1 MSEVIEPAVTPLPLE
16 TLYLL
21 DAFFD
26 SGSSGT
32 GLQSKRLLVSKVR
45 TIIDVLKSPGAV
57 VGQVHVLRGH
67 ASDNAPN
74 KELVCAVS
82 EIHVSAGGVIVYSL
96 ENGEKYLVDD
106 RDYPVPLRLLLR
118 SQSMDDNAEE

>member
-1 MSEVIEPAVTPLPLE
+1 MSEVVEPAVMPLPLE

-26 SGSSGT
+26 SEGSGP
-32 GLQSKRLLVSKVR
+32 GLQSKRLLVAKVR
-45 TIIDVLKSPGAV
+45 TVIDILKSPGAV

-67 ASDNAPN
+67 AHDRPPQ

-96 ENGEKYLVDD
+96 ENGEKYLVDG
-106 RDYPVPLRLLLR
+106 RDYPVPLHLLLR
-118 SQSMDDNAEE
+118 DRSMDDDAE